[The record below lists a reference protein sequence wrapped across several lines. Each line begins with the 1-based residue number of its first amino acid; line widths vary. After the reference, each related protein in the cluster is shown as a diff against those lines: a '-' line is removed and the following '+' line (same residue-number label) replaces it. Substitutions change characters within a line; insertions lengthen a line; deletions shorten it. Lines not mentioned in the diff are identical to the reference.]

1 MQKKHPAIMFGI
13 MLNWCVLWCWYAW
26 LIYGYNVELE
36 KVGIARGVPGSQFGY
51 ALGMLKPGGTPFF
64 GQKLV

>member
-1 MQKKHPAIMFGI
+1 MVVIT
-13 MLNWCVLWCWYAW
+13 LNWCVIWCWSAW
-26 LIYGYNVELE
+26 LIYCYNVELE
-36 KVGIARGVPGSQFGY
+36 KVGIARGVSGSQFGY